1 MSTKTCFAL
10 VVATVFGSG
19 CAVRAK
25 GSASTGPAAGPP
37 PPHVVDEAPPPPME
51 PAPPHHATW
60 DKNGWV
66 LLGETWVQ
74 GKTDH
79 DVVPVGRQA
88 GKFTKLMVVV
98 DESDLEMHQMTITY
112 GTGKTYELPIK
123 QFFRENTRTRAID
136 LPGEARIINKL
147 EFTYSNLPGGG
158 RAKVE
163 VWGKEG
169 GPLTGGGGGGGGG
182 GGAAPPPPPPAGPA
196 WHFNSAGWT
205 LLGEA
210 VVNGKKDT
218 DVIHVGKKAG
228 KFTKLM
234 VVVEDSELEMQD
246 MDIQFAQGGKVS
258 PEVKHFFRE
267 NDRTRAI
274 DLPGETRFIKQ
285 LKFKY
290 GNLPGGGKAK
300 VQVWGKEG

>member
-10 VVATVFGSG
+10 ITATMFGAG
-19 CAVRAK
+19 CTAHVR
-25 GSASTGPAAGPP
+25 GQASTGPSAGPP
-37 PPHVVDEAPPPPME
+37 PPEAHEAPPPMPAE
-51 PAPPHHATW
+51 PPPPHHPNW
-60 DKNGWV
+60 DKTGWV

-98 DESDLEMHQMTITY
+98 DESDLEMHEMTITY
-112 GTGKTYELPIK
+112 GTGKTYALPVK
-123 QFFRENTRTRAID
+123 HFFRENDRTRPID
-136 LPGEARIINKL
+136 LPGEARIISKL
-147 EFTYSNLPGGG
+147 EFTYGNLPGGG

-169 GPLTGGGGGGGGG
+169 APMGGGGGGGPGPGPGAGG
-182 GGAAPPPPPPAGPA
+182 PPPAGPA

-205 LLGEA
+205 LLGETT
-210 VVNGKKDT
+210 VNGKKDT

-246 MDIQFAQGGKVS
+246 MEIQFAQGGKVS

-274 DLPGETRFIKQ
+274 DLPGETRFIKNI
-285 LKFKY
+285 KFKY

-300 VQVWGKEG
+300 VQVWGKEA